1 VGPFEDNYENADNNK
16 LLSYTFSVARFE
28 WFLLIAGFHIILSQT
43 PLSLSL
49 SLSLSQLK
57 K

>member
-28 WFLLIAGFHIILSQT
+28 WFLLIAGFHVIISQT

-49 SLSLSQLK
+49 SQLK